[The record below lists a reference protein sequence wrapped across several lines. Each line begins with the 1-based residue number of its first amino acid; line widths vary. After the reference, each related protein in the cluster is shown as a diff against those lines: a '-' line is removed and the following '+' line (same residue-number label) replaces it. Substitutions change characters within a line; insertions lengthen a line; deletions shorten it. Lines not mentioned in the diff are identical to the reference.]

1 MTTDERWAR
10 LVTVTGEPAS
20 ADRQA
25 LLQDVV
31 ALGLAEVAP
40 AVLGCSITEAEPAGG
55 RSTAVS
61 NTLAADLDRA
71 QFDAGDGP
79 CLTAARVQRPQRL
92 DLIGE
97 QNSFASFAAVAGR
110 LGVLSSLS
118 LPIPGAA
125 EPTSLNLYAGLP
137 GAFTAERSQAIA
149 GLLARCAAPLLA
161 APQEAT
167 GLQVPVVA
175 LQEALIRRDL
185 LLQAQRRL
193 AARDGLTEPEAFR
206 RLAGWSQLERRSIF
220 EVAQKVLDGHSVPPD
235 GQAVPELRAAPE
247 DTEAPSQQED

>member
-10 LVTVTGEPAS
+10 LVAVTGEPAP

-31 ALGLAEVAP
+31 ALGLADVAP
-40 AVLGCSITEAEPAGG
+40 AVLGCSITETEPAGG
-55 RSTAVS
+55 RSAAVS
-61 NTLAADLDRA
+61 NTLAADLDQA

-79 CLTAARVQRPQRL
+79 CLTAARVQRPMQL

-97 QNSFASFAAVAGR
+97 EDSFASFATAADR

-118 LPIPGAA
+118 LPVPGTAR
-125 EPTSLNLYAGLP
+125 PTSLNLYAGRP

-149 GLLARCAAPLLA
+149 RLLARCAAPLLE

-167 GLQVPVVA
+167 GLRVSVAA
-175 LQEALIRRDL
+175 LQEALVRRDI
-185 LLQAQRRL
+185 LLQAERRL
-193 AARDGLTEPEAFR
+193 ATQHDLTEPEAFR
-206 RLAGWSQLERRSIF
+206 RLARWSQLEVCSIF
-220 EVAQKVLDGHSVPPD
+220 EVAQKVLDGHPVPD
-235 GQAVPELRAAPE
+235 GQAVPEQQAAPE
-247 DTEAPSQQED
+247 DTAALTQQEDG